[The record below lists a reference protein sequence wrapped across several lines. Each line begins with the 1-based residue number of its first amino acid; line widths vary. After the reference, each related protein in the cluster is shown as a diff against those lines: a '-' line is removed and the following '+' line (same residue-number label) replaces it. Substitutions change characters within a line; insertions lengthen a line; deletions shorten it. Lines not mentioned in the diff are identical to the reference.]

1 MMHAKQATWMFI
13 IIISMS
19 LSGWY
24 FASPSIV
31 VRLDKQTL
39 STTTDLII
47 NDLTVHQFDANGKLV
62 NYLQTPLMRHTPSKN
77 THWLKMPHIV
87 AVQQKEAHWDI
98 RSEEATSINNGQ
110 QITFNK
116 NVIISQKEEKNNKE
130 SIFKTEEIT
139 YYPKEKLA
147 MTKKEITYSESG
159 NTIQATGMKAYLDEK
174 RIQLLSQAR
183 GTYVSNDG

>member
-1 MMHAKQATWMFI
+1 MIHAKQAVLMFI
-13 IIISMS
+13 VIISMS

-47 NDLTVHQFDANGKLV
+47 NDLTVHQFDDAGKLV
-62 NYLQTPLMRHTPSKN
+62 NYLQTPLMKHTPEKN
-77 THWLKMPHIV
+77 THWLKTPHIM
-87 AVQQKEAHWDI
+87 AIQQKEAHWDI
-98 RSEEATSINNGQ
+98 HSEEATSINNGQ
-110 QITFNK
+110 QITFEK
-116 NVIISQKEEKNNKE
+116 NVVISKKEDNKQNE
-130 SIFKTEEIT
+130 STFKTEEIT

-147 MTKKEITYSESG
+147 ITKKEITYIESG
-159 NTIQATGMKAYLDEK
+159 NKIQATGMKAYLDEK

-183 GTYVSNDG
+183 GTYVSNAG